1 MSHVAPGGDRWLHL
15 GVKSVARSFNVGRL
29 GFTTFNNQRLLWSGG
44 QRTKTTAAS
53 TAGAELKEVEQ
64 HHEREEDGGPG
75 DVDETSDGGDRDTI
89 PLTLHGGEDEKLHVT
104 VRTLHHIGH

>member
-1 MSHVAPGGDRWLHL
+1 MHNSQKFDIISINEISIYFLSLIFSTSIISLSDIP
-15 GVKSVARSFNVGRL
+15 
-29 GFTTFNNQRLLWSGG
+29 
-44 QRTKTTAAS
+44 